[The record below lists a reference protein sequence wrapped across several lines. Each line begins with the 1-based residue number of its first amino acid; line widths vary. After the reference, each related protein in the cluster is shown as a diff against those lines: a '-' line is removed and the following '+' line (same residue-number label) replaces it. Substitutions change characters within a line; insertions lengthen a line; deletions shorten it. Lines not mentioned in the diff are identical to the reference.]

1 VAVVLVRIW
10 SAQIITWFKVAAAV
24 TTRGISVPATGDGLD
39 SKPEHAPLVTERMIK
54 ETTLTGSAEEL
65 QTRIR
70 KMAAMGVKQVAI
82 TGGQGTVA
90 EFATQ
95 VIHAP
100 N

>member
-1 VAVVLVRIW
+1 
-10 SAQIITWFKVAAAV
+10 
-24 TTRGISVPATGDGLD
+24 
-39 SKPEHAPLVTERMIK
+39 MIK

-82 TGGQGTVA
+82 TGGQGTIA
-90 EFATQ
+90 EFATH
-95 VIHAP
+95 VIHAF